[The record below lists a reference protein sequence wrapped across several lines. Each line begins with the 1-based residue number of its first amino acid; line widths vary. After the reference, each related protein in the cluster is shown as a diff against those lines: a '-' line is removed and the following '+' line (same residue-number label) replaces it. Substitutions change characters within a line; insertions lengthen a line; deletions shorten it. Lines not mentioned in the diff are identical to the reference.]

1 MMIGSGGLFAE
12 LLNDREIVLLPA
24 QIPDLER
31 AIDSLKAS
39 ALIAGYRGGP
49 LGDRAALIDALKAL
63 SDFWQLNHDTLVEL
77 EINPLLVRPQG
88 KGVCAVDAVLRRASA
103 S

>member
-1 MMIGSGGLFAE
+1 MFSIGERLVDRFDALLVEEMIPDAVGELIVGINHDPVIGPWMMIGSGGLFAE

-39 ALIAGYRGGP
+39 TLIAGIEARSWET
-49 LGDRAALIDALKAL
+49 A
-63 SDFWQLNHDTLVEL
+63 
-77 EINPLLVRPQG
+77 
-88 KGVCAVDAVLRRASA
+88 RR
-103 S
+103 